1 MNTVLNI
8 MDKLYS
14 NSDALKIVY
23 VVGAVLLF
31 IFVVMLII
39 SLRKPEKEKE
49 VKIIEEPKIDDIPV
63 VDNVEVKNEEVIVEE
78 DLKPLEEQSIFEK
91 TRIIPLDELRKAEE
105 ESVIEETTVGEDVI
119 VDTVSIENDIHEDV
133 ALETVIEEGKED
145 NNPIYELSKDIPDV
159 DSFVDNVVKKSY
171 ERNEQ
176 FSSVYVGN
184 ANNTKLDKVMDSLNV
199 DEDIKESI
207 LSEEEITVEAIEEPI
222 VETTNSIETDIDDKG
237 PEVSENT
244 NSLDALKKA
253 LDEKKKEVELK
264 QNDLKAKLEGLKQVK
279 KEKTVLNDAEELLNK
294 FNEFKEN

>member
-105 ESVIEETTVGEDVI
+105 ESVI
-119 VDTVSIENDIHEDV
+119 
-133 ALETVIEEGKED
+133 
-145 NNPIYELSKDIPDV
+145 
-159 DSFVDNVVKKSY
+159 
-171 ERNEQ
+171 
-176 FSSVYVGN
+176 
-184 ANNTKLDKVMDSLNV
+184 
-199 DEDIKESI
+199 
-207 LSEEEITVEAIEEPI
+207 
-222 VETTNSIETDIDDKG
+222 
-237 PEVSENT
+237 
-244 NSLDALKKA
+244 
-253 LDEKKKEVELK
+253 
-264 QNDLKAKLEGLKQVK
+264 
-279 KEKTVLNDAEELLNK
+279 
-294 FNEFKEN
+294 

>member
-14 NSDALKIVY
+14 NSDALKTVY

-31 IFVVMLII
+31 IFVIMLIT

-63 VDNVEVKNEEVIVEE
+63 VDNVEVKKEEVIVEE

-91 TRIIPLDELRKAEE
+91 TRIIPLDELKKAEE
-105 ESVIEETTVGEDVI
+105 EVIKEQTLSESVNELESKVEQVIETENEDKEDVVADSDI
-119 VDTVSIENDIHEDV
+119 VH
-133 ALETVIEEGKED
+133 
-145 NNPIYELSKDIPDV
+145 ELSKDIPDV
-159 DSFVDNVVKKSY
+159 DSFVDNVVKKTY

-176 FSSVYVGN
+176 FSSVYVG
-184 ANNTKLDKVMDSLNV
+184 NNTKLDKVMDSLNV
-199 DEDIKESI
+199 DEAVKESI
-207 LSEEEITVEAIEEPI
+207 VPEEEITVEVKEEQL
-222 VETTNSIETDIDDKG
+222 VETTNSIETDVDDKLS
-237 PEVSENT
+237 EVSENP

-279 KEKTVLNDAEELLNK
+279 KENNEVKDALELLNK
-294 FNEFKEN
+294 LNELKEN

>member
-14 NSDALKIVY
+14 NSDALKTVY

-31 IFVVMLII
+31 IFVIMLIT

-63 VDNVEVKNEEVIVEE
+63 VDNVEVKKEEVIVEE

-91 TRIIPLDELRKAEE
+91 TRIIPLDELKKAEE
-105 ESVIEETTVGEDVI
+105 EVIKEQTLSESVNELESKVEQVIETENEDKEDVVADSDI
-119 VDTVSIENDIHEDV
+119 VH
-133 ALETVIEEGKED
+133 
-145 NNPIYELSKDIPDV
+145 ELSKDIPDV
-159 DSFVDNVVKKSY
+159 DSFVDNVVKKTY

-176 FSSVYVGN
+176 FSSVYVG
-184 ANNTKLDKVMDSLNV
+184 NNTKLDKVMDSLNV
-199 DEDIKESI
+199 DEAVKESI
-207 LSEEEITVEAIEEPI
+207 VPEEEITVEVKEEQL
-222 VETTNSIETDIDDKG
+222 VETTNSIETDVDDKLS
-237 PEVSENT
+237 EVSENP

-279 KEKTVLNDAEELLNK
+279 KENNEVKDALELLNK
-294 FNEFKEN
+294 LNEFKEN